1 MSDQST
7 AALDGM
13 TSVPGGRFTMGAT
26 GFYPDE
32 GPPRAVELD
41 GFAVDRHPVTV
52 REFRRFVAETG
63 YVTVA
68 ERPLYP
74 AAG

>member
-1 MSDQST
+1 
-7 AALDGM
+7 
-13 TSVPGGRFTMGAT
+13 MGAT